1 MFKKISVILLTVLV
15 LAASA
20 FAARPW
26 SNYMQT
32 APRSQVE
39 PLYRNLPEG
48 ATVSEISISGIVKE
62 IEVIPGEGIKVV
74 VEAEGK
80 EYEVHTGP
88 IRLYEGLKEGINIE
102 IIGRKVELGDDTY
115 IVVDKAVIE
124 GKEIVIRENGF
135 PAFAKKGGKVNRG
148 NTYLGMERRNSR
160 GRNINKS
167 RNNVRTHVRGR
178 RK

>member
-20 FAARPW
+20 FAVRPW
-26 SNYMQT
+26 NNYVQT
-32 APRSQVE
+32 APRNQVE

-62 IEVIPGEGIKVV
+62 IELIPGEGIKVV

-102 IIGRKVELGDDTY
+102 IIGRKVELGDNTY
-115 IVVDKAVIE
+115 IVVYKAVIE

-135 PAFAKKGGKVNRG
+135 PVFTRKGGEVSRG
-148 NTYLGMERRNSR
+148 NAYSKMGRKNVR
-160 GRNINKS
+160 GRNINNS
-167 RNNVRTHVRGR
+167 RNNVRTHVHGR